1 MPCGSPVIARP
12 VGPSGDCACGSHPD
26 PLATTGVTVV
36 DIANDPHRPSCLL
49 GKKSSGYNG
58 FCVRRAKLGVAS
70 RGQVPASEALAR
82 HRVLSVASLPV
93 TSTSKRTQGVR
104 GPQCESVKGLS
115 APGNVG
121 NSGGPVDSSTDGS
134 RWHNWQTGR
143 KPNGP
148 WEVGCPHTSEDVG

>member
-115 APGNVG
+115 SAIVRIVGADMLQNMESNLNRAEGHGPGE
-121 NSGGPVDSSTDGS
+121 P
-134 RWHNWQTGR
+134 TGVR
-143 KPNGP
+143 DRGT
-148 WEVGCPHTSEDVG
+148 CTR